1 MIARDLINDSYPPL
15 KLSDTGLK
23 GLNWLEEFR
32 LEHIPIVDG
41 VNYIGLANEED
52 ILKLSSLD
60 QPLANHKLPLIKP
73 YVKYNQPIFEVVKI
87 LSKHKLTL
95 IPVLGEDE
103 HYIGLI
109 TMGDI
114 LKHYSDSG
122 VFEDGT
128 GVIVLEVSSRS
139 YSLSEVAHLVETEGA
154 RILSS
159 YITPNP
165 ENETFDLTL
174 KINQLE
180 LTRIIS
186 SFTRHGYNVKEYY
199 HQSEFLDD
207 VQSRYDSLMNY
218 LGI

>member
-1 MIARDLINDSYPPL
+1 
-15 KLSDTGLK
+15 
-23 GLNWLEEFR
+23 
-32 LEHIPIVDG
+32 
-41 VNYIGLANEED
+41 
-52 ILKLSSLD
+52 
-60 QPLANHKLPLIKP
+60 
-73 YVKYNQPIFEVVKI
+73 
-87 LSKHKLTL
+87 
-95 IPVLGEDE
+95 
-103 HYIGLI
+103 
-109 TMGDI
+109 MGDI

>member
-1 MIARDLINDSYPPL
+1 MIAKELINDSFPPL
-15 KLSDTGLK
+15 KLIDSGLK
-23 GLNWLEEFR
+23 ALNWMEEFR
-32 LEHIPIVDG
+32 LEHLPIVDG
-41 VNYIGLANEED
+41 VNYIGLASEED

-60 QPLANHKLPLIKP
+60 QPLAHHNLPLIRP
-73 YVKYNQPIFEVVKI
+73 YVRFNQPVFEVVKFI
-87 LSKHKLTL
+87 SKDKLTI
-95 IPVLGEDE
+95 IPVLDQAD

-109 TMGDI
+109 TLNDV

-122 VFEDGT
+122 IFEDGT
-128 GVIVLEVSSRS
+128 GVIVLEVGAKS
-139 YSLSEVAHLVETEGA
+139 YSLSEIASLVETEGA

-159 YITPNP
+159 YTTPNP
-165 ENETFDLTL
+165 ETETLDLTL

-180 LTRIIS
+180 LSRILA
-186 SFTRHGYNVKEYY
+186 SFNRRGYYVKEYY